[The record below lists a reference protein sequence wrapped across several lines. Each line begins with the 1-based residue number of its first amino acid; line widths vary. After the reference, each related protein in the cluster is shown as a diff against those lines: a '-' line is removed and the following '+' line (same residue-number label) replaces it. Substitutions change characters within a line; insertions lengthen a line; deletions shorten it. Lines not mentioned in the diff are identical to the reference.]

1 MNRRPNDVLTMEE
14 EGYGG
19 IVPLGFYENPLL
31 GSNGMPLGFRFHPTD
46 QDLISFFLYHRV
58 LHRESLMAYCNN
70 FKLIYEF
77 DLFGKTPP
85 WVVWENFGG
94 PCLDAQDL
102 FFFCQLKNRSEARIK
117 REIDAGGTWSESN
130 SKPVKD
136 LQNEKPIGKKRN
148 LRYEKEGCEHDG
160 DWLLEEYSILP
171 SVVGGTDDSDHEIGK
186 VVLCRLKKNS
196 RSRNKK
202 SYSNATQHVN
212 EERAKKRAR
221 KEVKEK
227 PVKKRARKEANEKP
241 AKTKARNEVGSQNTT
256 SVIAH
261 TIDES
266 NYKMISYAT
275 NDDQQCISNI
285 DGSTMPANFSDHDYV
300 PISLIKEGWL
310 LLPGITLAFILADKL
325 TKEGMA
331 VSVPIASEKSGHGV
345 LLEEVD
351 GKANGHE
358 ALEKYSSIGGC
369 DGSYGSEDGQIV
381 AVVDAVVDAVAC
393 VVVKIWKKSSACGG
407 CGGCSGGV
415 EDIVLVVVA
424 AAAGVPGC
432 GRVFST
438 LMIKTAL
445 PVTEPNAFPQ
455 FKTSFS
461 SI

>member
-1 MNRRPNDVLTMEE
+1 MSRKPNNDVLTMEE

-58 LHRESLMAYCNN
+58 LHRESLTAYCNN

-94 PCLDAQDL
+94 PCLDGQDL

-136 LQNEKPIGKKRN
+136 FQNEKPIGKKRN
-148 LRYEKEGCEHDG
+148 LRYEKEGCEHNG
-160 DWLLEEYSILP
+160 EWLLEEYSMLP
-171 SVVGGTDDSDHEIGK
+171 SVVGGSDDSDHEVGK

-196 RSRNKK
+196 RSGNKK
-202 SYSNATQHVN
+202 NCSNATQHVN

-241 AKTKARNEVGSQNTT
+241 AKTKARNDVGSQNTT

-266 NYKMISYAT
+266 NYKMISDAT
-275 NDDQQCISNI
+275 NDDQQCISNM
-285 DGSTMPANFSDHDYV
+285 DCSTMPANFSDHDYV
-300 PISLIKEGWL
+300 PISLVSEGGEPL
-310 LLPGITLAFILADKL
+310 LKDEDFLFENG
-325 TKEGMA
+325 
-331 VSVPIASEKSGHGV
+331 
-345 LLEEVD
+345 EEMFFD
-351 GKANGHE
+351 LDDLFAP
-358 ALEKYSSIGGC
+358 L
-369 DGSYGSEDGQIV
+369 D
-381 AVVDAVVDAVAC
+381 
-393 VVVKIWKKSSACGG
+393 
-407 CGGCSGGV
+407 
-415 EDIVLVVVA
+415 L
-424 AAAGVPGC
+424 
-432 GRVFST
+432 
-438 LMIKTAL
+438 
-445 PVTEPNAFPQ
+445 
-455 FKTSFS
+455 
-461 SI
+461 